1 MSWKTGKYWQKDH
14 DYDLKYN
21 CGEGIKINEPP
32 STSRYSKWTHE
43 YRYQP
48 EAVADQ
54 MIKVNVVND
63 VPRWK
68 PKIIKD
74 DKYQVVNN
82 QLLHCYS
89 SLHTLS
95 WQTCRIIQRTRETNT
110 FKEKYATPLLF
121 VFLSWIYTT
130 RGCCILLPMSNCQML
145 GLKRRIGIYLFSF
158 QCSHKYHRKAWL
170 VRCHLEFL
178 RIMKKHVHVG
188 KQKSSV

>member
-1 MSWKTGKYWQKDH
+1 MYVLKTGKYLQKDH

-54 MIKVNVVND
+54 MIKFNVVND

-82 QLLHCYS
+82 RLLHCYS
-89 SLHTLS
+89 SLYALS

-110 FKEKYATPLLF
+110 FKEKYATPIF
-121 VFLSWIYTT
+121 
-130 RGCCILLPMSNCQML
+130 
-145 GLKRRIGIYLFSF
+145 LFSLSQHEDIVF
-158 QCSHKYHRKAWL
+158 NCLCQIVKCWD
-170 VRCHLEFL
+170 
-178 RIMKKHVHVG
+178 
-188 KQKSSV
+188 